1 MKNLIFM
8 FLTLATFFGCEDEEA
23 SNNIPEL
30 NLVGNWNV
38 NLEIYDSSSECT
50 GTPDQSISGTVV
62 FTETT
67 INTSMNYMGY
77 SYNANF
83 DYTLNSSNSEINMIL
98 DNSFQTFTNCFSGD
112 DTYGPCSTCG
122 FYDSEENAQGAYDCI
137 SCPEGYEI
145 DVYFDDCTGYCV
157 ADGTAENPISS
168 SECLSPNEPYIGSME
183 LNESSATFEMVFDF
197 GDNDPGIGEDAY
209 CEKWNLTRID

>member
-8 FLTLATFFGCEDEEA
+8 FLAITIFFGCEEKED
-23 SNNIPEL
+23 SNDTPDF

-38 NLEIYDSSSECT
+38 NLEIFEGSSGCNGS
-50 GTPDQSISGTVV
+50 PDLSLSGTLI

-67 INTSMNYMGY
+67 ITTSMNYMGY

-83 DYTLNSSNSEINMIL
+83 NYTLNSSNNEISMSL
-98 DNSFQTFTNCFSGD
+98 DNSLQTFTNCFSGN

-122 FYDSEENAQGAYDCI
+122 FYDSEEDAQGDYDCI
-137 SCPEGYEI
+137 TCPEGYEI

-157 ADGTAENPISS
+157 PNGTAQNPISDS
-168 SECLSPNEPYIGSME
+168 DCVSPNEPQVGSLE
-183 LNESSATFEMVFDF
+183 LDESSATIEMLMGVD
-197 GDNDPGIGEDAY
+197 DDSY
-209 CEKWNLTRID
+209 CERWNLTRAD